1 MFICISMDLDNDI
14 FTTVDT
20 SDFSVEDLS
29 QETILEYQSS
39 SGDKVKMF
47 DSEILFNDDLGEDAT
62 KAVLYKIEDGMLYI
76 LVLHIGTDYTLYAEL
91 ELESEDIELA
101 LDEDENL
108 IIFDTESGDESVIP
122 LVKEDN

>member
-1 MFICISMDLDNDI
+1 
-14 FTTVDT
+14 
-20 SDFSVEDLS
+20 
-29 QETILEYQSS
+29 
-39 SGDKVKMF
+39 MF
-47 DSEILFNDDLGEDAT
+47 DSDILFNDDLGEDAT

-76 LVLHIGTDYTLYAEL
+76 LVLNIGTDYTLYAEL
-91 ELESEDIELA
+91 ELDSEDIELA